1 MVGQPFL
8 TINIMSKIS
17 NVLNKLTAKFNSDD
31 VITFKK
37 KDGFSEIKSWAHTG
51 SAELNW
57 NLRTFGLPTG
67 IIEIAG
73 RSRSGK
79 TTEGL
84 EAMKYFLAENPETGL
99 ACILSSE
106 NRDNKDYAIQLGV
119 DISRVVIIKIRYVE
133 QMFVRV
139 SKFVKDAHAL
149 FEEADIKEKP
159 RFFFLWDSLGATL
172 SKAEYDALKVN
183 TENLDKAAVK
193 GEELDKL
200 QEPKM
205 MAFAKSAKM
214 FAKGLI
220 GLCYTNVIH
229 FVMLNHQ
236 YEQNMMGVTSRK
248 STGGEWVSLL
258 PTLRLQFSLIG
269 HEKIDDEEVAQLTE
283 VKVIKNDFGS
293 RKKTIIRI
301 LLGYGIILSQSDIDY
316 AVEKGIL
323 KKEGV
328 RKLSFAKGKLTWS
341 TNRELFQHYYDHD
354 PMIELLEKSIA
365 VARHKDLKDWRK
377 RMFEVA
383 EEADEE

>member
-1 MVGQPFL
+1 
-8 TINIMSKIS
+8 MSKIS
-17 NVLNKLTAKFNSDD
+17 NVLSKLTARFNSDD

-37 KDGFSEIKSWAHTG
+37 KDGFAEVKSWAHTG
-51 SAELNW
+51 SPELNW
-57 NLRTFGLPTG
+57 NLRTYGLPTG

-84 EAMKYFLAENPETGL
+84 EAMKYFLDENPETGL

-106 NRDNKDYAIQLGV
+106 NRDNKDYAIQLGI
-119 DISRVVIIKIRYVE
+119 DPSRVVIIKIHYVE

-149 FEEADIKEKP
+149 FEEAGIKEKP
-159 RFFFLWDSLGATL
+159 KFFFLWDSLGATL

-183 TENLDKAAVK
+183 TDNMDKAAAK
-193 GEELDKL
+193 GEELEKL

-236 YEQNMMGVTSRK
+236 YEQNVMGVTSRK

-258 PTLRLQFSLIG
+258 PTIRLQFSLVG

-283 VKVIKNDFGS
+283 VKVVKNDFGS
-293 RKKTIIRI
+293 RKKTVIRI
-301 LLGYGIILSQSDIDY
+301 LLGYGIILSQPDIDY
-316 AVEKGIL
+316 AVERGIL
-323 KKEGV
+323 KKVGI
-328 RKLSFAKGKLTWS
+328 RKLSFANGKLSWS
-341 TNRELFQHYYDHD
+341 SNRELFQHYYDHN
-354 PMIELLEKSIA
+354 PLLALLEKSVNA
-365 VARHKDLKDWRK
+365 ARSKDLQEWRK
-377 RMFEVA
+377 RMFELA
-383 EEADEE
+383 EEAEEE

>member
-1 MVGQPFL
+1 
-8 TINIMSKIS
+8 MSKIS
-17 NVLNKLTAKFNSDD
+17 SVLNKLTAQFNSED

-37 KDGFSEIKSWAHTG
+37 KDGFSEIKSWAYTG
-51 SAELNW
+51 SPELDW

-84 EAMKYFLAENPETGL
+84 EAMKYFLAENPDTGL

-119 DISRVVIIKIRYVE
+119 DISRVAIIKIHYVE

-149 FEEADIKEKP
+149 FAEAGIKEKP

-172 SKAEYDALKVN
+172 SKAEYDALRANVDN
-183 TENLDKAAVK
+183 MNKAASK
-193 GEELDKL
+193 GEEFEKL

-214 FAKGLI
+214 FAKGLV

-236 YEQNMMGVTSRK
+236 YEQNVMGVTSRK
-248 STGGEWVSLL
+248 STGGEWVELL
-258 PTLRLQFSLIG
+258 PCLRLQMRVT
-269 HEKIDDEEVAQLTE
+269 EMKKIDDVEVAQISE

-293 RKKTIIRI
+293 RQKTYIRI
-301 LLGYGIILSQSDIDY
+301 LLGYGIILSEEDIEY
-316 AVEKGIL
+316 GVERGIIQKPSKTVYSAL
-323 KKEGV
+323 N
-328 RKLSFAKGKLTWS
+328 GKLRWKS
-341 TNRELFQHYYDHD
+341 DRELYQLYYDQN
-354 PMIELLEKSIA
+354 PLISALEKVIA
-365 VARHKDLKDWRK
+365 ASRHKDLRKWRSK
-377 RMFEVA
+377 MA
-383 EEADEE
+383 EEAEVVSDN

>member
-1 MVGQPFL
+1 MF
-8 TINIMSKIS
+8 KIS
-17 NVLNKLTAKFNSDD
+17 NVLSKLTARFNSDD

-37 KDGFSEIKSWAHTG
+37 KDGFSEVKSWAHTG
-51 SAELNW
+51 SPELNW
-57 NLRTFGLPTG
+57 NLRTYGLPTG

-84 EAMKYFLAENPETGL
+84 EAMKYFLDENPETGL

-106 NRDNKDYAIQLGV
+106 NRDNKDYAIQLGI
-119 DISRVVIIKIRYVE
+119 DPSRVVIIKIHYVE

-149 FEEADIKEKP
+149 FEEAGIKEKP
-159 RFFFLWDSLGATL
+159 KFFFLWDSLGATL

-183 TENLDKAAVK
+183 TDNMDKAAAK
-193 GEELDKL
+193 GEELEKL

-236 YEQNMMGVTSRK
+236 YEQNVMGVTSRK

-258 PTLRLQFSLIG
+258 PTIRLQFSLVG

-283 VKVIKNDFGS
+283 VKVVKNDFGS
-293 RKKTIIRI
+293 RKKTVIRI
-301 LLGYGIILSQSDIDY
+301 LLGYGIILSQPDIDY
-316 AVEKGIL
+316 AVERGIL
-323 KKEGV
+323 KKVGI
-328 RKLSFAKGKLTWS
+328 RKLSFANGKLSWS
-341 TNRELFQHYYDHD
+341 SNRELFQHYYDHN
-354 PMIELLEKSIA
+354 PLLALLEKSVNA
-365 VARHKDLKDWRK
+365 ARSKDLQEWRK
-377 RMFEVA
+377 RMFELA
-383 EEADEE
+383 EEAEEE

>member
-1 MVGQPFL
+1 
-8 TINIMSKIS
+8 MSKIS
-17 NVLNKLTAKFNSDD
+17 NVLSKLTARFNSDD

-37 KDGFSEIKSWAHTG
+37 KDGFAEVKSWAHTG
-51 SAELNW
+51 SPELNW
-57 NLRTFGLPTG
+57 NLRTYGLPTG

-84 EAMKYFLAENPETGL
+84 EAMKYFLDENPETGL

-106 NRDNKDYAIQLGV
+106 NRDNKDYAIQLGI
-119 DISRVVIIKIRYVE
+119 DPSRVVIIKIHYVE

-149 FEEADIKEKP
+149 FDEAGIKEKP
-159 RFFFLWDSLGATL
+159 KFFFLWDSLGATL

-183 TENLDKAAVK
+183 TDNMDKAAAK

-236 YEQNMMGVTSRK
+236 YEQNVMGVTSRK

-258 PTLRLQFSLIG
+258 PTIRLQFSLVG

-283 VKVIKNDFGS
+283 VKVVKNDFGS
-293 RKKTIIRI
+293 RKKTVIRI
-301 LLGYGIILSQSDIDY
+301 LLGYGIILSQPDIDY

-323 KKEGV
+323 KKVGV
-328 RKLSFAKGKLTWS
+328 RKLSFANGKLSWS
-341 TNRELFQHYYDHD
+341 SNRELFQHYYDHN
-354 PMIELLEKSIA
+354 PLLALLEKSVNA
-365 VARHKDLKDWRK
+365 ARSKDLQEWRK
-377 RMFEVA
+377 RMFELA
-383 EEADEE
+383 EEAEEE

>member
-1 MVGQPFL
+1 
-8 TINIMSKIS
+8 MSKIS
-17 NVLNKLTAKFNSDD
+17 SVLNKLTAQFNSED

-37 KDGFSEIKSWAHTG
+37 KDGFSEIKSWAYTG
-51 SAELNW
+51 SPELDW

-84 EAMKYFLAENPETGL
+84 EAMKYFLAENPDTGL

-119 DISRVVIIKIRYVE
+119 DISRVAIIKIHYVE

-149 FEEADIKEKP
+149 FAEAGIKEKP

-183 TENLDKAAVK
+183 TENLDKAAAR
-193 GEELDKL
+193 GEEFDKL

-236 YEQNMMGVTSRK
+236 YEQSTMGITSRK

-258 PTLRLQFSLIG
+258 PTLRLQFSLVG

-283 VKVIKNDFGS
+283 VKVVKNDFGS

-301 LLGYGIILSQSDIDY
+301 LLGYGIILSQPDIDY

-323 KKEGV
+323 KKVGA
-328 RKLSFAKGKLTWS
+328 RKLSFLNGKLCWS
-341 TNRELFQHYYDHD
+341 SNRELFQHYYDHNSFLD
-354 PMIELLEKSIA
+354 LLEKTIRVS
-365 VARHKDLKDWRK
+365 RYNDLKKWRNK
-377 RMFEVA
+377 MFERA
-383 EEADEE
+383 EATEEE